1 MHLKTNV
8 KLLNND
14 KVDLSNN
21 ICLIGF
27 VPEKKYYNRK
37 GFTRRKIES
46 HKSLTKFYCNM
57 TRWKYIK

>member
-1 MHLKTNV
+1 MAKLYFKYGAMSCGKTTE
-8 KLLNND
+8 LLQVVHN
-14 KVDLSNN
+14 
-21 ICLIGF
+21 
-27 VPEKKYYNRK
+27 YNRK